1 MNLFHID
8 LMNDA
13 NKISYSLIYY
23 QNMDMHILLEFI
35 YLLILKKMVL
45 VGLFM

>member
-1 MNLFHID
+1 MNLFNID
-8 LMNDA
+8 LINNI

-23 QNMDMHILLEFI
+23 QNMDMHILLKFI
-35 YLLILKKMVL
+35 YLLILKKMIL

>member
-1 MNLFHID
+1 MNLFNID
-8 LMNDA
+8 LINNI
-13 NKISYSLIYY
+13 NKIPYSLIYY
-23 QNMDMHILLEFI
+23 QNMDMHILLQFI